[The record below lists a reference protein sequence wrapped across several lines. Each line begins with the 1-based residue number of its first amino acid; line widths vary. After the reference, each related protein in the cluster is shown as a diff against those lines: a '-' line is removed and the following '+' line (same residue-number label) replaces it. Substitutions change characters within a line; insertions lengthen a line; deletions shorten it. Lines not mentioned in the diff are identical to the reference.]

1 MAITAL
7 PEAEACRILRV
18 EPAGLAQLVR
28 AGHLSATLASD
39 GYRFVADEVHELQP
53 RAAGLVASL
62 EAEVVQGRKQR
73 AAEQLAQAQ
82 ALARTGSVVG
92 GAAVA
97 LVACAVSPALFL
109 PLVTIGGA
117 IYALGMP
124 RG

>member
-1 MAITAL
+1 MATTTL

-18 EPAGLAQLVR
+18 QPAGLAQLVR
-28 AGHLSATLASD
+28 AGHLSATLAGE
-39 GYRFVADEVHELQP
+39 GYRFVAEEVHALQP
-53 RAAGLVASL
+53 KATGLVASL
-62 EAEVVQGRKQR
+62 EAEVVQGRQQR
-73 AAEQLAQAQ
+73 TAEQLAQAQ
-82 ALARTGSVVG
+82 ALARTASIVG

-97 LVACAVSPALFL
+97 LVACAASPALFL